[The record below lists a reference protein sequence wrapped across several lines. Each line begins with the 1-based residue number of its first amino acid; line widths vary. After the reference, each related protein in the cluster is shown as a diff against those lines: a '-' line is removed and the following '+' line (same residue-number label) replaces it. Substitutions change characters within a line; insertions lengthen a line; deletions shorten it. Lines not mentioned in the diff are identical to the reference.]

1 MCRGLEEPHG
11 WVEERVYEPHGWI
24 EERSYEPHGWVEER
38 RAGHAWAG
46 SGRGSAG
53 ASGGGSRGGSGGGSG
68 ASGRDAV
75 EEEGYEEVGRVQGQK
90 VRVHGE
96 KYEGEPPRG
105 RRAPLKSTGNLIKST
120 DNLPAKSTGNL
131 PTRVSGIAG
140 SEVVES
146 RGAGGKAWGG
156 TRVRGEW
163 DMYSD

>member
-1 MCRGLEEPHG
+1 MCRGLEEPD
-11 WVEERVYEPHGWI
+11 GWI
-24 EERSYEPHGWVEER
+24 EERGYEPHGWVEER
-38 RAGHAWAG
+38 RARHAWA
-46 SGRGSAG
+46 
-53 ASGGGSRGGSGGGSG
+53 GSGGGSG
-68 ASGRDAV
+68 AAV

-105 RRAPLKSTGNLIKST
+105 RRAPLKSTGNLLKST